1 MALPH
6 INHGAWLLV
15 TVRLT
20 AVYIGAVAWPR
31 AMAYTPGFTALA
43 LSNELDEGSCRSSS
57 GAANR

>member
-1 MALPH
+1 
-6 INHGAWLLV
+6 LV